1 MRSMKK
7 LFGDDL
13 LQLALLLSL
22 MKVDPENYLGFSPH
36 SLLDPGGDM
45 TAGQTWAQTQ
55 AMLHDTWMHDM
66 RSPRVHPKSM
76 DSLLERHQAEILD
89 DLNSLGRYSRL
100 VPRWGIT
107 ER

>member
-1 MRSMKK
+1 MKKIVIKMRSMKK

-36 SLLDPGGDM
+36 STLDPGGDM

-55 AMLHDTWMHDM
+55 AMVSHRPSEPFAYL
-66 RSPRVHPKSM
+66 
-76 DSLLERHQAEILD
+76 SLLPPT
-89 DLNSLGRYSRL
+89 
-100 VPRWGIT
+100 VP
-107 ER
+107 

>member
-36 SLLDPGGDM
+36 SPLDPGGDM

-55 AMLHDTWMHDM
+55 
-66 RSPRVHPKSM
+66 SM
-76 DSLLERHQAEILD
+76 VSHISSEPSEYLSLYLPT
-89 DLNSLGRYSRL
+89 
-100 VPRWGIT
+100 VPRQLDA
-107 ER
+107 

>member
-1 MRSMKK
+1 
-7 LFGDDL
+7 
-13 LQLALLLSL
+13 
-22 MKVDPENYLGFSPH
+22 
-36 SLLDPGGDM
+36 M

-55 AMLHDTWMHDM
+55 AMVSQIIVAPFEYLLLLLPQLHDTWMHDM